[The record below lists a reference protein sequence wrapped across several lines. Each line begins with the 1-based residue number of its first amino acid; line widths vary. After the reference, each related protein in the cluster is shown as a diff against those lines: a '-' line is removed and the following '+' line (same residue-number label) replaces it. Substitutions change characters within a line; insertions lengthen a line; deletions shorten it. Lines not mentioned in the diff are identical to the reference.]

1 MNKLIY
7 ESIPLNLL
15 IEKYEPHQFEF
26 GGYTFSDKYIPPK
39 EKQMYGSYILKIA
52 TGEIT
57 ESRQLNEYSVKLSQ
71 MSKLVTMLFKYITG
85 ASIFFDQD
93 GIDLRRKQVL
103 VAGECPAGWSSNFEE
118 LCGSLS
124 SSPIFIG
131 VPIILSKPYV
141 SILLS
146 PLYEL
151 HIMLLQYWKLDAT
164 TRYMMHLNYEADL
177 ASNMIRG
184 MAYGKVLEIINA
196 IHPLRKGKGKKDTRI
211 EEFYGEIK
219 ELFKGKTIKK
229 LMDLA
234 NNRADTR
241 HYVAHNKDNVE
252 PHPFMNYDEL
262 GEYGPLIDMLAIN
275 EVRMSF
281 GLPIMLSQTE

>member
-1 MNKLIY
+1 MNELIY

-39 EKQMYGSYILKIA
+39 EKQKYGSYILKIA
-52 TGEIT
+52 TGEMT
-57 ESRQLNEYSVKLSQ
+57 ELRQLNGCSVKLSQ
-71 MSKLVTMLFKYITG
+71 MSELVTMLFKYITG
-85 ASIFFDQD
+85 TSIFFDQD
-93 GIDLRRKQVL
+93 GIDLRRKRVL
-103 VAGECPAGWSSNFEE
+103 LAGECPAGWSSNFEE
-118 LCGSLS
+118 LCASFSTG
-124 SSPIFIG
+124 PIFIG
-131 VPIILSKPYV
+131 VPHLLLKPNV
-141 SILLS
+141 QMLLS

-164 TRYMMHLNYEADL
+164 TQYLMRLNYEADL
-177 ASNMIRG
+177 ASNIIRG

-196 IHPLRKGKGKKDTRI
+196 IHPMPKGRGKKDTRI